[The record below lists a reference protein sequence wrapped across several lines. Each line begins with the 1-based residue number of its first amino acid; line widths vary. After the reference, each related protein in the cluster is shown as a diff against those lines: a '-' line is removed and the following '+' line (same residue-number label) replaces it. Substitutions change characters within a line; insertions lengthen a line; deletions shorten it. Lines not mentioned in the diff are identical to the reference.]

1 MSIEGLDPI
10 VVESFKGTQT
20 LPDAQDVPLNWSTDS
35 KNVEFRLG
43 TGVQSRPGRSPFVTV
58 PGGVQIQSMAEYSL
72 LDGTTRRLLILDSS
86 GSFWKEPGDQTLELI
101 ESGIGVNQHFDMVTA
116 FGREYI
122 AQSDGKLG
130 TAPPRYYDDASFFR
144 VSQGG
149 PGAPPSATDGITG
162 AGTSDPGRVDE
173 GTRFI
178 RIIFELADGYRT
190 APGPAVK
197 FRTSGGRKLNVF
209 QIPLGPSNVVRR
221 IIAVSAAVS
230 DDVADSVQADGVRY
244 FFIPDSNMV
253 INDNTT
259 FFTAGS
265 PRVLNFSDAE
275 LTAAEDVTDL
285 LFLIVLPEQ
294 AGVTVYNDRLVWWGG
309 VNNQYRVAD
318 TGLLNLDFDGG
329 YQQPVGVFGKVP
341 NGWEGIHPGCDVESP
356 VSGATGGVFRI
367 IADGVSQRG
376 TIQNTVQGPALNAF
390 VRPNTAYGGRM
401 RLRKSAGLT
410 QGTVSMYFLT
420 ASGAAIGQAF
430 GVLTVDSADLTTDWQ
445 TFAGP
450 VFPSTGVF
458 PTDLVFRISG
468 GKGGDGQTT
477 VLAPAGEY
485 IEIDFVNFYPLNQ
498 PATPSLLYVSDAG
511 LPGNYSDNGLI
522 QVAENDGQAIRSCFV
537 IRGQLYIAK
546 ENSLYV
552 ASDNGD
558 FPQNWPVQNVAGAF
572 GVGTPSING
581 VSLGEGWAIIA
592 GRSGAYYFDG
602 GFPQKISEEIQ
613 PTWDVNKWDLGHLL
627 VVLADTEQKR
637 AWFQMTFPT
646 ITPPEPPPPPVVQGT
661 PYILAQTLG
670 TLRND
675 ADVWVGMSF
684 ATGASVPAVTNTVT
698 ALGRWKSVGNNQ
710 SHALRLY
717 QYVDGAGG
725 DIQLAEVGVSMTVGV
740 VGTYVYT
747 LLPTP
752 ITLLDNTTY
761 YVVSQEFNG
770 GDVWYDLDSTAD
782 IEAFSLTFNGAVVS
796 DGAGSITGVQAAP
809 AIYVPTN
816 MLAVQS

>member
-1 MSIEGLDPI
+1 MSIEGLTPI
-10 VVESFKGTQT
+10 VLESMKGTQT
-20 LPDAQDVPLNWSTDS
+20 LPDAQDVPEGWSTDS

-43 TGVQSRPGRSPFVTV
+43 TGVSSRPGRSLFAVLG
-58 PGGVQIQSMAEYSL
+58 GGVYIMSMAEFSL
-72 LDGTTRRLLILDSS
+72 LDGQTRRVLILDSS
-86 GSFWKEPGDQTLELI
+86 GSFWKELGDQTLALI
-101 ESGIGVNQHFDMVTA
+101 ESGIGINQHFDMVTA

-149 PGAPPSATDGITG
+149 PGAPPSATDGAVG
-162 AGTSDPGRVDE
+162 GVVDE
-173 GTRFI
+173 GWRFV

-197 FRTSGGRKLNVF
+197 LRTSGLRHLNVF

-230 DDVADSVQADGVRY
+230 DDVEASISADAVRY

-265 PRVLNFSDAE
+265 PRVLDFSDAE

-285 LFLIVLPEQ
+285 LFLVVLPEQ
-294 AGVTVYNDRLVWWGG
+294 AGVTVYNNRLVWWGG

-401 RLRKSAGLT
+401 RLRKSPGLT

-613 PTWDVNKWDLGHLL
+613 PTWDLTDWEQGHLL
-627 VVLADTEQKR
+627 VVQVDTEQKR
-637 AWFQMTFPT
+637 CWFQMPFPR
-646 ITPPEPPPPPVVQGT
+646 IVPPEPPEPPVIEGT
-661 PYILAQTLG
+661 PYILGQTVG
-670 TLRND
+670 TPRSD
-675 ADVWVGMSF
+675 ADIYAGFVF
-684 ATGASVPAVTNTVT
+684 NTGTQDPVVVTTVT
-698 ALGRWKSVGNNQ
+698 ALGRWKIAGNGL
-710 SHALRLY
+710 SHLVKLFK
-717 QYVDGAGG
+717 YVDGTN
-725 DIQLAEVGVSMTVGV
+725 DIQLGEVGVSMTIGDA
-740 VGTYVYT
+740 GTYVYT
-747 LLPTP
+747 NLATP
-752 ITLLDNTTY
+752 VVLEGDTTY
-761 YVVSQEFNG
+761 YVVSQEVID
-770 GDVWYDLDSTAD
+770 GDQWYDNDSTAN
-782 IEAFSLTFNGAVVS
+782 ITAPFAATFYGAAIS
-796 DGAGSITGVQAAP
+796 DGAGGSFENTAGNP
-809 AIYVPTN
+809 AVYGPVN
-816 MLAVQS
+816 MLAYTT